1 MYWLERTEAERP
13 KTALGAL
20 KACERVQFP
29 NIFTILHIL
38 VVVVFPVTR
47 SEAERSF
54 SCIKRLKTRLRS
66 TMGEE
71 RLNGL
76 AMMLIHRDVDV
87 SVTQVVRAFAAA
99 HPRKMRLTFVL
110 DDPRDNL

>member
-38 VVVVFPVTR
+38 VVFPVTS

-76 AMMLIHRDVDV
+76 AIMLIHRDVDV

-99 HPRKMRLTFVL
+99 HSRKMRLSFVL